1 MTAAGRRAVRN
12 PETALAHNVKTK
24 RNTGTQWVACMG
36 AQLLGGGG
44 REGEVGARRRTMAR
58 FDNFCMYAYYKIV

>member
-44 REGEVGARRRTMAR
+44 GEKERWELGGGRWPDLTTSV
-58 FDNFCMYAYYKIV
+58 CMPTIK